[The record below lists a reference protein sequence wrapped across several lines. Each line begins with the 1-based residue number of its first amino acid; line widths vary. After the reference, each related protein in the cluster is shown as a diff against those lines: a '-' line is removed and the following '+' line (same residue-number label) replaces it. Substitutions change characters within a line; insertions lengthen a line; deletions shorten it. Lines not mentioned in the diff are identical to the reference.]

1 MADLTARG
9 FFNLSTLSFN
19 LDMADLTARGL
30 FNLSTL
36 SFNLGLA
43 DLAARGFFNL
53 STLTFNLGLADLPA
67 RAAVVMGC
75 ENFGACGGKC
85 DGKSS
90 VSADTRVL
98 PT

>member
-9 FFNLSTLSFN
+9 LFNLSTLTFN

-36 SFNLGLA
+36 
-43 DLAARGFFNL
+43 
-53 STLTFNLGLADLPA
+53 TFNFDMADLPA

-75 ENFGACGGKC
+75 ENFGACVGKY

-90 VSADTRVL
+90 VSADPRVL
-98 PT
+98 PTWRT